1 MAQVIIVSRTKMT
14 GDYVCV
20 GGVDVN
26 NRRSVRLLNAWGHHE
41 SATDCPYQ
49 IWDIWD
55 IDYYL
60 NQGRPHP
67 HTEDVNV
74 VRRQK
79 IDIVDAPNMSIN
91 RFAGVLESS
100 GIPLFRGSLFTVF
113 DGKLKLTD
121 ADKMYISK
129 EDVPTYSTCF
139 WINDKRLLGYTNG
152 RGRWQY
158 RYNDMSNRYGYTISY
173 VGSAEPPADI
183 EVGSLIR
190 LSLAHW
196 WKPEDSNDEERCY
209 LQLSGCMIQ
218 GHAEEEPQIQMSL
231 TEADIA
237 PSPVDNHV
245 ALPVGE
251 ALKGIPCKL
260 MRINKTYK
268 GTNIPMLTLSLSKA
282 FQGQEELTLTKDV
295 FDAIFDLLKSCI
307 VRFDNATGKY
317 HITLLESETESN
329 LQPEPTS
336 HMEAQKAI
344 FPNAYS
350 HWSDED
356 DQRLEQLFHEGK
368 NVEELM
374 SVFQRNRGS
383 ITSRLRKLGLTQ

>member
-113 DGKLKLTD
+113 DGRLKMCRPTAHVSGSMINGCLAIPTAADAGSTAITTCRTATD
-121 ADKMYISK
+121 TPSHTSARQ
-129 EDVPTYSTCF
+129 
-139 WINDKRLLGYTNG
+139 NRLLT
-152 RGRWQY
+152 
-158 RYNDMSNRYGYTISY
+158 
-173 VGSAEPPADI
+173 
-183 EVGSLIR
+183 LR
-190 LSLAHW
+190 LA
-196 WKPEDSNDEERCY
+196 R
-209 LQLSGCMIQ
+209 
-218 GHAEEEPQIQMSL
+218 
-231 TEADIA
+231 
-237 PSPVDNHV
+237 
-245 ALPVGE
+245 
-251 ALKGIPCKL
+251 
-260 MRINKTYK
+260 
-268 GTNIPMLTLSLSKA
+268 
-282 FQGQEELTLTKDV
+282 
-295 FDAIFDLLKSCI
+295 
-307 VRFDNATGKY
+307 
-317 HITLLESETESN
+317 
-329 LQPEPTS
+329 
-336 HMEAQKAI
+336 
-344 FPNAYS
+344 
-350 HWSDED
+350 
-356 DQRLEQLFHEGK
+356 
-368 NVEELM
+368 
-374 SVFQRNRGS
+374 
-383 ITSRLRKLGLTQ
+383 